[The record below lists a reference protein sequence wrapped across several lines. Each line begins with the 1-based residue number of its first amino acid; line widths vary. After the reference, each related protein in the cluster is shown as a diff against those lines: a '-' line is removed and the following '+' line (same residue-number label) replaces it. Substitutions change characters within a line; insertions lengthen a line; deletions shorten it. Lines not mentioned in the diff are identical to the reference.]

1 LPLLD
6 VFEVRAF
13 FFDVGTLQLL
23 NASFGSLQ
31 HNPSGGFS
39 PASSSVQQQN

>member
-1 LPLLD
+1 LPFLD

-13 FFDVGTLQLL
+13 FFDAGVLQLL
-23 NASFGSLQ
+23 NDSFGPLQ

-39 PASSSVQQQN
+39 PASSSVQQ

>member
-1 LPLLD
+1 LPFLD

-13 FFDVGTLQLL
+13 FFDVGIPQLL
-23 NASFGSLQ
+23 NASFVPLQ

-39 PASSSVQQQN
+39 PASSSVQQ